1 MADITPFNFGVH
13 AVRVITR
20 NNQPWFVAS
29 DVCQALGYSNTSK
42 AIGDHLDADERMTIA
57 AIGDG
62 QSFDSNQSLES
73 FPKGVTTSDTLR
85 SRGGARQLV
94 IISESGLYALVL
106 RSRKPE
112 ARKFAKWV
120 TSEVLPS
127 IRQTGS
133 YGQPAYD
140 PDQVALAHRAALI
153 ATAEVYQSVFEAVMQ
168 GKDWQLNRYMLRFDV
183 TAEDGTVARVKAVD
197 RNAYVLPLDR
207 FHSAVEDSICVDAQ
221 TLTQLASTCTAR
233 LGRMA
238 ARNAVAAPQQGSL
251 QLR

>member
-1 MADITPFNFGVH
+1 MADITPFNFGTH
-13 AVRVITR
+13 TVRVITR

-42 AIGDHLDADERMTIA
+42 AIGDHLDEDERY
-57 AIGDG
+57 
-62 QSFDSNQSLES
+62 NESLE
-73 FPKGVTTSDTLR
+73 
-85 SRGGARQLV
+85 RGGSLLL
-94 IISESGLYALVL
+94 INESGLYALVL

-140 PDQVALAHRAALI
+140 PDQVALAHRAALV
-153 ATAEVYQSVFEAVMQ
+153 ATAQVYQSVFEAVMQ

>member
-1 MADITPFNFGVH
+1 MADITPFNFGTH
-13 AVRVITR
+13 TVRVITR

-42 AIGDHLDADERMTIA
+42 AIGDHLDEDERY
-57 AIGDG
+57 
-62 QSFDSNQSLES
+62 NESLE
-73 FPKGVTTSDTLR
+73 
-85 SRGGARQLV
+85 RGGSLLL
-94 IISESGLYALVL
+94 ISESGLYALVL

-140 PDQVALAHRAALI
+140 PDQVALAHRAALV
-153 ATAEVYQSVFEAVMQ
+153 ATAQVYQSVFEAVMQ
-168 GKDWQLNRYMLRFDV
+168 AKDWQLNRYMLRFDV

>member
-1 MADITPFNFGVH
+1 MADITPFNFGTH

-42 AIGDHLDADERMTIA
+42 AIGDHLDADERASELVPRTPN
-57 AIGDG
+57 
-62 QSFDSNQSLES
+62 DSL
-73 FPKGVTTSDTLR
+73 GVPTNL
-85 SRGGARQLV
+85 
-94 IISESGLYALVL
+94 INESGLYALVL

-120 TSEVLPS
+120 TSEVMPS

-140 PDQVALAHRAALI
+140 PDQVALAHRAALV
-153 ATAEVYQSVFEAVMQ
+153 ATAQVYQSVFEAVMQ

-197 RNAYVLPLDR
+197 RNAYVLLLDR

>member
-1 MADITPFNFGVH
+1 PRAFNAALYAFQFV
-13 AVRVITR
+13 VRYLTR
-20 NNQPWFVAS
+20 P
-29 DVCQALGYSNTSK
+29 
-42 AIGDHLDADERMTIA
+42 
-57 AIGDG
+57 
-62 QSFDSNQSLES
+62 
-73 FPKGVTTSDTLR
+73 
-85 SRGGARQLV
+85 QLV
-94 IISESGLYALVL
+94 SLISRAYLTCDRHLCNNAL

-140 PDQVALAHRAALI
+140 PDQVALAHRAALV
-153 ATAEVYQSVFEAVMQ
+153 ATAQVYQSVFEAVMQ

>member
-1 MADITPFNFGVH
+1 MADITPFNFGTH

-42 AIGDHLDADERMTIA
+42 AIGDHLDADERASELVPRTPN
-57 AIGDG
+57 
-62 QSFDSNQSLES
+62 DSL
-73 FPKGVTTSDTLR
+73 GVPTNL
-85 SRGGARQLV
+85 
-94 IISESGLYALVL
+94 INESGLYALVL

-140 PDQVALAHRAALI
+140 PDQVALAHRAALV
-153 ATAEVYQSVFEAVMQ
+153 ATAQVYQSVFEAVMQ
-168 GKDWQLNRYMLRFDV
+168 AKDWQLNRYMLRFDV

-238 ARNAVAAPQQGSL
+238 ARNAVAAPQQGNL

>member
-1 MADITPFNFGVH
+1 MADITPFNFGTH

-42 AIGDHLDADERMTIA
+42 AIGDHLDADERASELVPRT
-57 AIGDG
+57 
-62 QSFDSNQSLES
+62 SNDSL
-73 FPKGVTTSDTLR
+73 GVPTNL
-85 SRGGARQLV
+85 
-94 IISESGLYALVL
+94 INESGLYALVL

-153 ATAEVYQSVFEAVMQ
+153 ATAQVYQSVFEAVMQ

>member
-1 MADITPFNFGVH
+1 MADITYFTFGTH
-13 AVRVITR
+13 AIRVITR
-20 NNQPWFVAS
+20 DNQPWFVAT
-29 DVCQALGYSNTSK
+29 DVCEALGYTNTSK
-42 AIGDHLDADERMTIA
+42 AVGDHLDPDERSSAVVPRTPN
-57 AIGDG
+57 
-62 QSFDSNQSLES
+62 DSL
-73 FPKGVTTSDTLR
+73 GVPTNL
-85 SRGGARQLV
+85 
-94 IISESGLYALVL
+94 ISESGLYALVL

-127 IRQTGS
+127 IRQKGS

-140 PDQVALAHRAALI
+140 PDQVALAHRAALV
-153 ATAEVYQSVFEAVMQ
+153 ATAQVYQSVFEAVMQ

-238 ARNAVAAPQQGSL
+238 ARNVVAAPQQGSL